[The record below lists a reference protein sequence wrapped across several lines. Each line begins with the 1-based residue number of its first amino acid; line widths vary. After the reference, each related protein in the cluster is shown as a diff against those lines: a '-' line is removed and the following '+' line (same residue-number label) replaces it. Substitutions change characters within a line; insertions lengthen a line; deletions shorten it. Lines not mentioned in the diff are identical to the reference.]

1 MRSCLSGLL
10 KIEHAGSS
18 GDEHVFDPKCEGEA
32 EVDEKENAGSGKGGI
47 DEENAQFW
55 NWDSQFGAHSGKDA
69 EPLPLYFMP

>member
-1 MRSCLSGLL
+1 MTSCLRSLL

-47 DEENAQFW
+47 DEENAQF
-55 NWDSQFGAHSGKDA
+55 
-69 EPLPLYFMP
+69 